1 MSTIPPDLYPQVVA
15 AIFKS
20 GMTMFGTEADTN
32 RYGWQVDFHDLS
44 KERYENR
51 VHIARL
57 AQTSKAFNTA
67 VNARL
72 DRDAHKALSV
82 FMHQALWS
90 SQRFSLKSY
99 DDRAEM
105 HRLWWPEDWP
115 YETKA
120 QMSKRVTRYK
130 EPSTNMLKL
139 FVVWIHRRRDQ
150 LAVQVGIHEHEGP
163 LRVFRIT
170 DYDPNQDVSD
180 SELEDNASEAE
191 QTEPA
196 PPQPT
201 WPQLAP
207 PEPTPPEP
215 DQAEDGNELD
225 TDIVVQVAAV
235 AFQEN
240 QSEQDESED
249 EDILVPITAI
259 TAIEDD
265 IEAEQEEEEYHI
277 DLAQANDDNDQ
288 PINLHYSASTPRWID
303 PDRNYEDVTT
313 AELNERVG
321 VWITQQHMKFFPCL
335 VQYEPEIFSLIQ

>member
-1 MSTIPPDLYPQVVA
+1 MSTIPPDLYPQVIA
-15 AIFKS
+15 AIFKV
-20 GMTMFGTEADTN
+20 GMTMFGTEAETD

-67 VNARL
+67 VNVRL
-72 DRDAHKALSV
+72 DRDAHKAVSFFL
-82 FMHQALWS
+82 HQALWS
-90 SQRFSLKSY
+90 SQRFSSKSY

-130 EPSTNMLKL
+130 EPSTNILKF
-139 FVVWIHRRRDQ
+139 FVVWIHRRRSQ

-163 LRVFRIT
+163 IRVFRIT
-170 DYDPNQDVSD
+170 DNDPNQDASD
-180 SELEDNASEAE
+180 SEIEDDASDAE

-196 PPQPT
+196 PPQAT
-201 WPQLAP
+201 SPQ
-207 PEPTPPEP
+207 P
-215 DQAEDGNELD
+215 DQGDDGD
-225 TDIVVQVAAV
+225 
-235 AFQEN
+235 
-240 QSEQDESED
+240 QSQDESED
-249 EDILVPITAI
+249 EDVLVPITAI
-259 TAIEDD
+259 TAMEDD

-335 VQYEPEIFSLIQ
+335 VQHEPEIFSFTQ